1 MNRNTIYEKKNNYNK
16 NAVSNNDIRM
26 IGNILRFVNITNT
39 IDIFD
44 RNKIKGILNK
54 LDINN
59 KESVSNEILEYIQTN
74 DTLDEVFEEI
84 VDNVLHQVKYIEVYV
99 HLIQYLQNTYPD
111 KINENIQKLIDI
123 FRTELGNFSP
133 KLNNFSIFLSTLVNY
148 KMIDNID
155 DIIYIIIQYVIDV
168 PECDKKQILIESL
181 FYIVTNL
188 KSVKLSDTF
197 NNKLKNIKNDNI
209 STKSKF
215 QLMDINDELKK
226 KC

>member
-16 NAVSNNDIRM
+16 NAISNTDIRM
-26 IGNILRFVNITNT
+26 IANILRFVNITNT

-84 VDNVLHQVKYIEVYV
+84 VENVLHQVKYIEVYV
-99 HLIQYLQNTYPD
+99 HLIQYLRNIYPD
-111 KINENIQKLIDI
+111 KMNKNIQKLLDN

-133 KLNNFSIFLSTLVNY
+133 KLNNFSIFLSTIVNY

-155 DIIYIIIQYVIDV
+155 DIIYVIIQYVIDE
-168 PECDKKQILIESL
+168 PDCDKKQILIESL
-181 FYIVTNL
+181 FNIITHL

-197 NNKLKNIKNDNI
+197 INKLNIIKNDNI

>member
-16 NAVSNNDIRM
+16 NAVSNNDIRT
-26 IGNILRFVNITNT
+26 IGNILRFVNITTT

-99 HLIQYLQNTYPD
+99 QLIQYLQNTYPD
-111 KINENIQKLIDI
+111 KINENIQKLVDI

-133 KLNNFSIFLSTLVNY
+133 KLNNFSIFLSNLVNY

-168 PECDKKQILIESL
+168 PECDKKQILIDSL
-181 FYIVTNL
+181 FNIITNL

-197 NNKLKNIKNDNI
+197 INKLNIIKNDNI

-226 KC
+226 M